1 MFGLSID
8 HIVILLLAGLFIL
21 GPERL
26 PEAARWVAQ
35 TVKRARGFA
44 AGTKAQLEAELGP
57 EYQELRKPLQELQS
71 LRIGNPRAA
80 VTRYLLDD
88 TPPAASPAPPPA
100 PAPVP
105 VPLRANERPP
115 VDPDAT

>member
-26 PEAARWVAQ
+26 PEAAHWAAQ
-35 TVKRARGFA
+35 TLKRVRGFA

-71 LRIGNPRAA
+71 LRMANPRAA
-80 VTRYLLDD
+80 VARYLLDD
-88 TPPAASPAPPPA
+88 TPPVPGPPPTPPPA
-100 PAPVP
+100 PAP

-115 VDPDAT
+115 FDPDAT

>member
-8 HIVILLLAGLFIL
+8 HIVIVLLAGLFIL

-26 PEAARWVAQ
+26 PEAAHWVAQ

-44 AGTKAQLEAELGP
+44 AGAKAQLESELGP

-71 LRIGNPRAA
+71 LRIGTPRAA
-80 VTRYLLDD
+80 VTRYFLDD
-88 TPPAASPAPPPA
+88 TPPAAPPA
-100 PAPVP
+100 AQPVPAP

>member
-8 HIVILLLAGLFIL
+8 HIVILLIAALFIL

-26 PEAARWVAQ
+26 PEATQWL
-35 TVKRARGFA
+35 VKTLKQIRGFA
-44 AGTKAQLEAELGP
+44 AGTRAQLEAELGP

-71 LRIGNPRAA
+71 LRIGDPRAA
-80 VTRYLLDD
+80 VTKFLLDD
-88 TPPAASPAPPPA
+88 SPTAAPAPVSTPA

-105 VPLRANERPP
+105 LRPNERPP

>member
-26 PEAARWVAQ
+26 PEAARWVA
-35 TVKRARGFA
+35 TGLKRAREFA
-44 AGTKAQLEAELGP
+44 AGTKAQLETELGP
-57 EYQELRKPLQELQS
+57 EYHELRKPLQELQS
-71 LRIGNPRAA
+71 LRIGSPRAA

-88 TPPAASPAPPPA
+88 APASPVS
-100 PAPVP
+100 APVPAP

>member
-26 PEAARWVAQ
+26 PEAAQWVAQ
-35 TVKRARGFA
+35 TLKRVRGFA

-71 LRIGNPRAA
+71 LRLGNPRAA

-88 TPPAASPAPPPA
+88 TPPAATPPPA
-100 PAPVP
+100 PAPAP

>member
-26 PEAARWVAQ
+26 PEAAHWVAQ
-35 TVKRARGFA
+35 TLKRARGFA

-71 LRIGNPRAA
+71 LRIANPRAA

-88 TPPAASPAPPPA
+88 PPPVARPSSPPPA
-100 PAPVP
+100 PAP

>member
-26 PEAARWVAQ
+26 PEAAHWVAQ
-35 TVKRARGFA
+35 ALKRARGFA

-71 LRIGNPRAA
+71 LRMGNPRAA
-80 VTRYLLDD
+80 VTRYLFDD
-88 TPPAASPAPPPA
+88 TPPAATPPPA
-100 PAPVP
+100 PPVPAP

>member
-35 TVKRARGFA
+35 SLNRVRGFA

-71 LRIGNPRAA
+71 LRRANPRAA
-80 VTRYLLDD
+80 VTKYLFDD
-88 TPPAASPAPPPA
+88 APAAAAPTPPPVPA
-100 PAPVP
+100 P